1 MIAKIIV
8 ITVLLAILASLGF
21 ALKSM
26 VKDKDN
32 PKRIAKAL
40 TTRITLS
47 VVLFIFLL
55 VAFSTGLIRPHGLN
69 PNFISQEQANQAN

>member
-8 ITVLLAILASLGF
+8 VGVFLAILISLGF

-32 PKRIAKAL
+32 PERMAKAL

-55 VAFSTGLIRPHGLN
+55 VAFSTGLIKPHGLN
-69 PNFISQEQANQAN
+69 PNFVAKEQTLPKN

>member
-8 ITVLLAILASLGF
+8 IAVLLAILISLGF

-32 PKRIAKAL
+32 PERMAKAL

-47 VVLFIFLL
+47 VLLFVCLL
-55 VAFSTGLIRPHGLN
+55 LAFATGLIKPHGLN
-69 PNFISQEQANQAN
+69 PNVTAKEQIKQAH